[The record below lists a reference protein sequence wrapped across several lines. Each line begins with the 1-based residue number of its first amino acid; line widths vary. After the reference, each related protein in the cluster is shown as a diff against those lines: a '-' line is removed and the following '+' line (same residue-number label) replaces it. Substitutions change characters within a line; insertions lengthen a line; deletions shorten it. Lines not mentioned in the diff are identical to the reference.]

1 MELFKI
7 ILNIMTKEEKL
18 ITLLL
23 EKYKHSK
30 TNIVSVS
37 KQDIQAIN
45 LTEQEIIQTI
55 YLLQEDEYINIKEKS
70 VHDDLSRYWNIALK
84 SSCLHYF
91 ENKKSEKIS
100 KRNNWIQFWIPV
112 ALSAVAIIVSIL
124 ALILEL

>member
-1 MELFKI
+1 
-7 ILNIMTKEEKL
+7 MTKEEKL